1 MGKKGGGGMNQKTA
15 SAKERKAVKED
26 ASKAAA
32 QRAAEDAEW
41 KDSGTKGARASQVRL
56 RLTWPLRRKTA
67 RVRINCTHAESLTV

>member
-32 QRAAEDAEW
+32 QKAAEDAEW

-56 RLTWPLRRKTA
+56 RTGM
-67 RVRINCTHAESLTV
+67 